1 VDLIY
6 HIATAPDW
14 RRAQRDGQYATSTI
28 GRTLAEEGFIHAST
42 ATQVADVANLFY
54 RGVADD
60 LVLLVID
67 AARLRSPLR
76 YEHVPG
82 ADAPFPHIYGPLN
95 VDAVLA
101 ARPFR
106 PGPDGTFT
114 FTQAPAPPAP

>member
-6 HIATAPDW
+6 HIATAADW

-42 ATQVADVANLFY
+42 QAQVADVANAFY
-54 RGVADD
+54 HDVAED

-67 AARLRSPLR
+67 PARLRAPLR
-76 YEHVPG
+76 YEDVPG
-82 ADAPFPHIYGPLN
+82 ADAPFPHIYGPLT

-114 FTQAPAPPAP
+114 FTPDPAPPPP